1 MLKDKHPMDKNQVV
15 NVLIAAERLADG
27 EQLVNLLR
35 KAGFSLHA
43 EAVSDATS
51 LRDRLEQRR
60 WDLLLHMPGNAALP
74 AADVCRLLED
84 KALDV
89 ALVLIGDACDGDTFP
104 ADNSLP
110 CAVCTQGDVHDPLQA
125 PTLIRTVR
133 HALDALQTRRALR
146 RTQAQLK
153 ELQRRYELVLDSASD
168 AIAYLHDGLYLH
180 ANHAYCTLFGVEGIA
195 SLEHQ
200 AFLDLVDEADVEAVR
215 QTLRQAR
222 TGAPAPCLFTA
233 LTAGGTRTR
242 LQLEAM
248 PAVYDQQSAL
258 QIILSPATG
267 NVAHAR
273 QLRLLRSQDLVTGLP
288 NRSGLVTRIE
298 AAIAHAIEERGENV
312 LALTRLQGFEDF
324 LALVGRAA
332 ANYVLVDTATLLRQF
347 TPADTLVAHCGEGE
361 FAVLIS
367 GPDNAAKAQALL
379 ASAATLNSRL
389 QALLPAG
396 ADLGLSIGSTFINEL
411 TPSAELAI
419 DRARHN
425 LTVRENSGP
434 ATVAPEDPYGTS
446 EQMFQRLEEAFA
458 HEDFILVFQP
468 VVSLKEDGLERYEV
482 RIRLQDH
489 GTLIYP
495 PRFLELANQHGLGE
509 QIDRWVCSKSLQL
522 LHERQNPAL
531 NLTLNLT
538 HNSVISEAFL
548 PWLQQQ
554 MLARRIQAGQLIL
567 QLSELDVI
575 SSPAHVTRFCTQL
588 RALDIPLSIT
598 HYGCTLQPGQYAAL
612 DDAEFVKLDKSL
624 LQDIG
629 QDAGKRERL
638 NTTVKS
644 LHARGLLVI
653 APMIDQIELL
663 PLLWQASVNF
673 VQGNCLQEPSAR
685 MDFNFVQ
692 DEEIT
697 LNSFH

>member
-1 MLKDKHPMDKNQVV
+1 MRKDKHPMDQNQVI
-15 NVLIAAERLADG
+15 NVLIAAELLADG

-43 EAVSDATS
+43 EAVSDTTA
-51 LRDRLEQRR
+51 LRDGLQQRR
-60 WDLLLHMPGNAALP
+60 WDLLLHLPGNAALQ
-74 AADVCRLLED
+74 ASQVCVLLED
-84 KALDV
+84 QELDI
-89 ALVLIGDACDGDTFP
+89 ALVLIGDPCEAGTRPFDSP
-104 ADNSLP
+104 LP
-110 CAVCTQGDVHDPLQA
+110 CAVCTQGDLQNPVHAAQ
-125 PTLIRTVR
+125 LIRTVR
-133 HALDALQTRRALR
+133 HELDALQTRRDLR
-146 RTQAQLK
+146 RTQALLK
-153 ELQRRYELVLDSASD
+153 ELQRRYELVLDSAAD

-180 ANHAYCTLFGVEGIA
+180 ANRAWCTLFGVEGVEA
-195 SLEHQ
+195 LNHQ
-200 AFLDLVDEADVEAVR
+200 PFLDLVDDADVEAVR

-222 TGAPAPCLFTA
+222 TSTPPPCLFTA
-233 LTAGGTRTR
+233 LTAGGSRTR

-248 PAVYDQQSAL
+248 AAVYDQQAAL

-288 NRSGLVTRIE
+288 NRAGLLTRIE
-298 AAIAHAIEERGENV
+298 AAIAQAIDGRGESALV
-312 LALTRLQGFEDF
+312 LACVQGFEDF
-324 LALVGRAA
+324 LTLVGRSV
-332 ANYVLVDTATLLRQF
+332 ANYVLVDTASLLRQS
-347 TPADTLVAHCGEGE
+347 TPADSLVAHCGDGE
-361 FAVLIS
+361 FAMLIC
-367 GPDNAAKAQALL
+367 GPDNATQTHALL
-379 ASAATLNSRL
+379 AGAAALNAQL
-389 QALLPAG
+389 QAQLPGG
-396 ADLGLSIGSTFINEL
+396 ADLRLSMGSTFINEL
-411 TPSAELAI
+411 TPSADLAL

-425 LTVRENSGP
+425 LTVRENSSP
-434 ATVAPEDPYGTS
+434 AAAAPEDAYGTPG
-446 EQMFQRLEEAFA
+446 QMFSRLQEAFA

-495 PRFLELANQHGLGE
+495 PRFLELANQHGLGV
-509 QIDRWVCSKSLQL
+509 QIDRWVCSKSLL
-522 LHERQNPAL
+522 LQERQNPAL
-531 NLTLNLT
+531 KLTLNLT

-575 SSPAHVTRFCTQL
+575 SSPANVARFCTQL
-588 RALDIPLSIT
+588 RTLDIPLSIT
-598 HYGCTLQPGQYAAL
+598 HYGCTLHPGQYTAL
-612 DDAEFVKLDKSL
+612 DEADFVKLDKSL
-624 LQDIG
+624 LSGIG
-629 QDAGKRERL
+629 QDAGRRERL
-638 NTTVKS
+638 NITVKS

-685 MDFNFVQ
+685 MDFSFVQ